1 MGLFIYFRERIYIYF
16 EKGGVTVGSKKFLP
30 IIIIII
36 LMIALGFTSTAAFAY
51 WTDVSTLSN
60 LVIEF
65 QGEEVNLVVLE
76 TSQNFEGKLVPEGYT
91 YFEGEVDQVIFQY
104 DVSVDKTLV
113 SSMNLVVEAIDVQIG
128 GLEDYEHL
136 VDIQIGNGDRTFV
149 NELFNSTV
157 TITITVRLLEP
168 IDAQEALDRGLSEDL
183 VNVDDS
189 VAAFDA
195 INGETISF
203 TISFRVEP
211 KSV

>member
-1 MGLFIYFRERIYIYF
+1 MG
-16 EKGGVTVGSKKFLP
+16 GKKFLP
-30 IIIIII
+30 VIIIVI

-51 WTDVSTLSN
+51 WNDVSTLSN

-65 QGEEVNLVVLE
+65 QGEDVNLVVQE
-76 TSQNFEGKLVPEGYT
+76 TSQAFEGKLVPEGYI
-91 YFEGEVDQVIFQY
+91 YFEGEVDQVVFQY
-104 DVSVDKTLV
+104 DVNVDKTLV
-113 SSMNLVVEAIDVQIG
+113 NSMNLVIEAIDVKIG
-128 GLEDYEHL
+128 GLEDYEYL
-136 VDIQIGNGDRTFV
+136 VDIQIGTGDRYLV

-157 TITITVRLLEP
+157 TVTITVRLLEP
-168 IDAQEALDRGLSEDL
+168 IDAQEAIDRGLSEDL